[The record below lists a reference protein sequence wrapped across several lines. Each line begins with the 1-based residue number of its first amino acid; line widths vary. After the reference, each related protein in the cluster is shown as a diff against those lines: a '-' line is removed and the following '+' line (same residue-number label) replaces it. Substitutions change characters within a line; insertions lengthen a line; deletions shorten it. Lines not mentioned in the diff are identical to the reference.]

1 MPFSVKK
8 IKGIDTSDLEKLGA
22 SVVDLAKYTEDEFSQ
37 VASAL
42 QGTDPN
48 PIWNVPLPRP
58 RRGTTIYADGTHWNP
73 GSGEGP
79 YWFDGTTYHPMGQGA
94 ITDAPSDGNIYG
106 RRNGVWVPTPFWNY
120 LAGLTLSTAGASAT
134 FSVAA
139 GQAADRNNTT
149 IMTLASAIS
158 KTTAAWVVGSGNG
171 GLDTGA
177 VAINTIYHMH
187 EIQRPDTGVVDACYS
202 LSATAPTLGVNIP
215 AAYTLSRRIGSMKTN
230 ASSQW
235 ILLHQ
240 RGDEFLWD
248 VPVLDAVTAAITS
261 VSRTLYTLSV
271 PTGVQVNVLA
281 NLQIASSA
289 GSVTFLASSPDESDV
304 PAGYGA
310 GGGGNQCR
318 TTVANDAANAAVN
331 VRTNTSAQIGGRASS
346 TSGSISIATHGWID
360 TRGRI

>member
-58 RRGTTIYADGTHWNP
+58 RRGTVVYADGTHWNP

-79 YWFDGTTYHPMGQGA
+79 YWFDGANYHSMGQGA
-94 ITDAPSDGNIYG
+94 LTDAPSDGNIYG

-158 KTTAAWVVGSGNG
+158 KTTAGWAVGSGNG

-177 VAINTIYHMH
+177 VAINTMYHMH

-248 VPVLDAVTAAITS
+248 VTVTDASVAAVATAN
-261 VSRTLYTLSV
+261 RTIFTLTV
-271 PTGVQVNVLA
+271 ATGVQVNALFKGQVSGA
-281 NLQIASSA
+281 ASATILYTS
-289 GSVTFLASSPDESDV
+289 LDESDQTV
-304 PAGYGA
+304 GFGN
-310 GGGGNQCR
+310 GGVSLR
-318 TTVANDAANAAVN
+318 TTAAADAEAGHFNI
-331 VRTNTSAQIGGRASS
+331 RTNTSGQIGIRASVAS
-346 TSGSISIATHGWID
+346 TVTSIGTYGWID